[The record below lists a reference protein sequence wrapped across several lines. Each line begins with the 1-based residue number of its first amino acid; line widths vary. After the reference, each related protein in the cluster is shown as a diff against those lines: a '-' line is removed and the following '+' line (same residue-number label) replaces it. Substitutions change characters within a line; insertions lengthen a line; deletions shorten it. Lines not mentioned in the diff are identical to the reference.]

1 MDMALVSSNAQS
13 VSISF
18 RVLLDESKLLFPI
31 SQHSGCCFAMKTSQL
46 FVLSVACL
54 ATVTNI
60 VNMLLCFPLIVKIAE
75 NGCWLDQ
82 RVIKSKLQTFRSLL
96 PPNRSGSLRS
106 LCPPS
111 FILMSMLI
119 QEHLQAHCQ
128 MSTIHLIL
136 CPCSPSLRFLF
147 VMVVLDPS
155 LLAFLF
161 DALSVRICLP
171 FPSFIRFPD
180 SVLIRLILS

>member
-1 MDMALVSSNAQS
+1 MDMARVSSNAQS

-18 RVLLDESKLLFPI
+18 KVLLGESKLLFPI

-54 ATVTNI
+54 ATDTNI
-60 VNMLLCFPLIVKIAE
+60 VNMLLCFHLIVKIAE
-75 NGCWLDQ
+75 TGCWLDQ
-82 RVIKSKLQTFRSLL
+82 RAIKSKLQTFRSLL
-96 PPNRSGSLRS
+96 PPNRRGSLRS
-106 LCPPS
+106 MCPPS
-111 FILMSMLI
+111 FIHMSMLL

-128 MSTIHLIL
+128 MSTLHLIL
-136 CPCSPSLRFLF
+136 CPCSPSRRFL

-155 LLAFLF
+155 LLVFLF
-161 DALSVRICLP
+161 DVLSVRICLP